1 MFLSVGVFVVHVT
14 LFRVGGVNLSLIL
27 PSYPNQ
33 SEKLH
38 LEDKL
43 LIL

>member
-1 MFLSVGVFVVHVT
+1 MFLSVGVFVIHVT

-33 SEKLH
+33 SEKLQM
-38 LEDKL
+38 EDKL